1 MIDENGRK
9 QPQVSCPYGE
19 HFSISLFTFSGL
31 TVMFNRHQLL
41 MAGLIVLLLGAQFR
55 LVQTY
60 VFADTAS
67 PYIEPLLTLQ
77 DESTSQPQ
85 QALPLTRQYVLHIPD
100 WMGWLLL
107 SIGGA
112 LVLHSLSISRI
123 KDTAPG
129 APAENR

>member
-9 QPQVSCPYGE
+9 HPQVSCPCGE
-19 HFSISLFTFSGL
+19 HWSNFLFTFSGL
-31 TVMFNRHQLL
+31 TIMFNRHQLL
-41 MAGLIVLLLGAQFR
+41 MAGLMVLLLGAQFR
-55 LVQTY
+55 LVETY

-85 QALPLTRQYVLHIPD
+85 QALPLARQYVLHVPD

-112 LVLHSLSISRI
+112 LVLHSLSI
-123 KDTAPG
+123 PG
-129 APAENR
+129 IRSLDSHARGEDR